1 MDKPQTSH
9 KDGFMTKPPERLG
22 DLLIKQ
28 GYLKKEELE
37 KALSV
42 QDKERELQN
51 LPIGQILVHM
61 GVLSSMDVDRII
73 NHRELRA
80 KFGNIAIAQGLITK
94 EQLEHCLE
102 KKKPDQLIGQVLVE
116 EGFLDS
122 SDLEVI
128 LKEQINSPRFGELA
142 VQLGLATEDDV
153 QKALTIQKS
162 SRRLGEILCDLGMID
177 PLDFNQ
183 CLTESQKQLDFGDT
197 LVHLGYLKEEELR
210 LIQKGHKYGPESL
223 AEVLLRRKLITE
235 EELQIANSRHYNIPF
250 QSLHDFVYQPSE
262 KKVLTKIVSKK
273 YAERKLII
281 PIEYK
286 NNDLK
291 VGIYRPQERL
301 KAIYELKEMYRQY
314 SVSCVLIT
322 KEKFEELFEIL
333 YSAHLSGPEIEQS
346 GDTGSQELDMDFI
359 SLNIEEDIAPEDI
372 KKTMVYGQRDIEAEE
387 LVNFV
392 LSYGI
397 THGASDIHIEQSLK
411 GVKLRYRFDGI
422 LRDTTVGWLN
432 EKIQDKALSI
442 ISRIKILAGLDI
454 AEKRIPQDGSFRID
468 YFDKTNKEKVDLD
481 FRVAT
486 CRAAVGENITIRIL
500 DPRNANVGLDRLNHS
515 PHILDSFKKFLKS
528 PGGMILVCGP
538 TGCGKTST
546 LYSALQYID
555 IPDIKIITAEDPIEY
570 HFPSIMQT
578 QVNNKIGITFSKLL
592 RSFLRFDP
600 DVILVGEIRD
610 EETAKIGFDAAQTG
624 HLILSTLHTNDAL
637 SSIPRLVDLKV
648 EFGQIA
654 SSLMCVLAQRLV
666 RRICPACTEEYM
678 PSEEEWGI
686 LFKTY
691 PSHLRFYRGR
701 GCKLCHDSGYDGRIL
716 LSEIFAITPE
726 ISQALNR
733 GYDEYQISRL
743 ALESGMK
750 TMLDDGL
757 LKLKQTTLSEIIRML
772 PHEMLKRFRLK
783 QQSQKDI
790 DDLIESMLDQSGRLL
805 AEEDKEPSQSSVE
818 ISNPETERAA
828 IDLILSRYMTLIKNR
843 YGDATP
849 SIESK
854 RFKAFIVE
862 NFYKIYEKQPCKSM
876 TFNIEENPENGRIEV
891 SVIPNV

>member
-1 MDKPQTSH
+1 MDKPQSSNA
-9 KDGFMTKPPERLG
+9 DAPAAKPPERLG
-22 DLLIKQ
+22 EFLVKQ
-28 GYLKKEELE
+28 GYLKKEDLE
-37 KALSV
+37 KALVV
-42 QDKERELQN
+42 QDKEREWHN
-51 LPIGQILVHM
+51 LPIGQILIRM
-61 GVLSSMDVDRII
+61 GVLSSADVDQIL
-73 NHRELRA
+73 NHPELRE
-80 KFGNIAIAQGLITK
+80 KIGHIAIAQGLLTK
-94 EQLEHCLE
+94 EQLEDCL
-102 KKKPDQLIGQVLVE
+102 KKKRPDQLIGQVCVE
-116 EGFLDS
+116 QGFIDPT
-122 SDLEVI
+122 DLETI
-128 LKEQINSPRFGELA
+128 LREQIKSPRFGELA

-153 QKALTIQKS
+153 HKALSIQKS
-162 SRRLGEILCDLGMID
+162 SRRLGEILCDLGMVD
-177 PLDFNQ
+177 PLDLNQ
-183 CLTESQKQLDFGDT
+183 CLADSQKQLDFGDT
-197 LVHLGYLKEEELR
+197 LIHLGYLKEEELR
-210 LIQKGHKYGPESL
+210 LLQKGHTYGPEAL

-235 EELQIANSRHYNIPF
+235 EELQVANSRHYNIPF
-250 QSLHDFVYQPSE
+250 QSLQDFAYPPSE
-262 KKVLTKIVSKK
+262 KKVLTKIISQK

-281 PIEYK
+281 PLEYK
-286 NNDLK
+286 DNDLK
-291 VGIYRPQERL
+291 VGIYRPQEKL
-301 KAIYELKEMYRQY
+301 TAIYELKEMYRQY
-314 SVSCVLIT
+314 SVSCVLIM

-333 YSAHLSGPEIEQS
+333 YSTHLSGPELTES
-346 GDTGSQELDMDFI
+346 ADAGSQELDMDFI

-372 KKTMVYGQRDIEAEE
+372 RKTTAYGQRDVEAEE
-387 LVNFV
+387 LVTFM

-397 THGASDIHIEQSLK
+397 MHGASDIHVEQSLK

-422 LRDTTVGWLN
+422 LRDSTTGWFN
-432 EKIQDKALSI
+432 EKIQDKAPSI
-442 ISRIKILAGLDI
+442 ISRIKILSGLDI

-486 CRAAVGENITIRIL
+486 CRAAVGENVTIRIL
-500 DPRNANVGLDRLNHS
+500 DPRNANVGLERLEHS
-515 PHILDSFKKFLKS
+515 PHVLEPFKQFLKS

-555 IPDIKIITAEDPIEY
+555 TPDIKIITAEDPIEY
-570 HFPSIMQT
+570 HFPNIMQT
-578 QVNNKIGITFSKLL
+578 QVNTKIGITFSRLL

-600 DVILVGEIRD
+600 DAMLIGEMRD
-610 EETAKIGFDAAQTG
+610 DETAKIGFDAAQTG

-678 PSEEEWGI
+678 PSEEEWNI

-691 PSHLRFYRGR
+691 PSHLRFYKGR

-726 ISQALNR
+726 ISQALNK

-772 PHEMLKRFRLK
+772 PHDMLRRFRVK

-790 DDLIESMLDQSGRLL
+790 DDLVKSMLDQSGQLL
-805 AEEDKEPSQSSVE
+805 ADEDTEPSQSSIE

-828 IDLILSRYMTLIKNR
+828 IDLILGRYLTLVKDR
-843 YGDATP
+843 YGDAAP
-849 SIESK
+849 SIEPR
-854 RFKAFIVE
+854 RFKDFIVE
-862 NFYKIYEKQPCKSM
+862 HFYKIHEKQPCKSM
-876 TFNIEENPENGRIEV
+876 TFDIEENPENGRIEIA
-891 SVIPNV
+891 VIPNV